1 MIMQGFAPHPTKGL
15 KTLWNPMLGTY
26 LLRYSKKNL
35 EEGERMQQQLL
46 IANVLKPQGI
56 RGEIKLKYFTDTPQ
70 DIKNFPQ
77 VIIDGKSYKVLSFR
91 TDGEAVYLGLYGVAD
106 RNLAEALRGKD
117 VFVDR
122 KDVPM
127 PKDGTYYIVDLLGC
141 KVITEQGKE
150 LGVLTKI
157 VPAATD
163 VYTITQGEQEILFP
177 AVGDLFVQISPETG
191 TIVVNEERFLQVA
204 VL

>member
-1 MIMQGFAPHPTKGL
+1 VGDGRGKVAQSA
-15 KTLWNPMLGTY
+15 
-26 LLRYSKKNL
+26 KKI
-35 EEGERMQQQLL
+35 EEGESMKQQLL
-46 IANVLKPQGI
+46 IGNVLKPQGI

-70 DIKNFPQ
+70 DMKKFPQ
-77 VIIDGKSYKVLSFR
+77 VIIEGKSYKVLSFR

-106 RNLAEALRGKD
+106 RNSAEALRGKD

-127 PKDGTYYIVDLLGC
+127 PENGTYYIVDLLGC
-141 KVITEQGKE
+141 KVLTEQGKE
-150 LGVLTKI
+150 LGTLTKI

-163 VYTITQGEQEILFP
+163 VYTVTQGDKDILFP
-177 AVGDLFVQISPETG
+177 AVGDLFVKISPETG
-191 TIVVNEERFLQVA
+191 EIVVNEERFLQVA